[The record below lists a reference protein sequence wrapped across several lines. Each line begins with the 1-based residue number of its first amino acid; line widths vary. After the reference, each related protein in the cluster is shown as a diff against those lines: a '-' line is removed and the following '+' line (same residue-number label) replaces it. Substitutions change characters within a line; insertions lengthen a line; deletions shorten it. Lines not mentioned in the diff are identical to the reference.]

1 MLKDIA
7 DSKRINQHIK
17 QDPEYSEGE
26 IPLSSMILSAQ
37 FWPPF
42 KDEKLQLHDRLVTQ
56 MERYTSAF
64 ETLKGS
70 RTLCWKNHLG
80 VVDIEI
86 ELADRMFVMSVSPIQ
101 ATIMMH
107 FQDKS
112 KYMFAP
118 QII

>member
-17 QDPEYSEGE
+17 QDPEYSEGD
-26 IPLSSMILSAQ
+26 IPLASMILSAQ

-42 KDEKLQLHDRLVTQ
+42 KDEKLQLHDRLVSQ
-56 MERYTSAF
+56 MEKYTSAF

-86 ELADRMFVMSVSPIQ
+86 ELTDRKFAMSVSPIQ

-112 KYMFAP
+112 K
-118 QII
+118 

>member
-1 MLKDIA
+1 MLKDVA

-17 QDPEYSEGE
+17 QDPEYVESDV
-26 IPLSSMILSAQ
+26 PLCAMIVSAQ
-37 FWPPF
+37 FWPSF
-42 KDEKLQLHDRLVTQ
+42 KEEKLELHDGLVTQ
-56 MERYTSAF
+56 IASYTRSF

-86 ELADRMFVMSVSPIQ
+86 ELADRTLNLSVSPIQ

-107 FQDKS
+107 FQDKR
-112 KYMFAP
+112 KY
-118 QII
+118 